1 MLGAPGAFL
10 YTGSAVLGANNTLA
24 VSDNM
29 DSPRVP
35 PQAFLG
41 VAVARGRIL
50 EKYRD
55 GEGDVQLLGGM
66 GDDRHWGT

>member
-1 MLGAPGAFL
+1 MGAPGAFL
-10 YTGSAVLGANNTLA
+10 YTGSAVLTVNGTLA

-29 DSPRVP
+29 DNPPVP

-50 EKYRD
+50 EKDRD
-55 GEGDVQLLGGM
+55 GENDVTL
-66 GDDRHWGT
+66 